1 MNIFLSLTK
10 LHYTDIFLYIISAF
24 LFTHLQTPCS
34 VLCNMSL
41 LLNKCSRFNVLFL
54 SAMFP
59 TFTTTTSG
67 NLYSFISFLK
77 LTSDYDR
84 AAGIERIERLIDGSD
99 GHDMTWFACK

>member
-1 MNIFLSLTK
+1 
-10 LHYTDIFLYIISAF
+10 
-24 LFTHLQTPCS
+24 
-34 VLCNMSL
+34 
-41 LLNKCSRFNVLFL
+41 
-54 SAMFP
+54 MFP